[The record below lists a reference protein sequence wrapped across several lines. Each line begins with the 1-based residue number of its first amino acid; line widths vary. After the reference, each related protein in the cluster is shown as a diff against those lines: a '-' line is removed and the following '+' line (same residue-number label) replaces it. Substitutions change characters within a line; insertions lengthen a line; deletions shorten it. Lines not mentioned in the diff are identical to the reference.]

1 MPTIAA
7 ETLASELKKRRAV
20 SLLILGKDAY
30 LRDAFR
36 RQVIEAS
43 IDPATRDWA
52 LSRYS
57 ANAGEFANAL
67 AQARTVPMLAQR
79 QVVIA
84 SEVEALEEMP
94 EEKRDAETKDLAEYL
109 ANPAPFTVLVLEAAN
124 LDQRTKF
131 AKMLLES
138 ALVLAAD
145 LPEDPQGRSRI
156 AAGLAMQMARE
167 LNTSMDHDA
176 AEELAEL
183 CNCDLGAMRS
193 EIDKLAT
200 YAGAGRPIQR
210 ADIEELVVSERKYS
224 VWELAEVLA
233 MRQRSRAFH
242 FLTNVLDQG
251 EAAPALIGTM
261 AWMFRKLIE
270 AQSLSPHTQPYEAAG
285 RLQMRAATAGM
296 AVQYA
301 RKIPRQQLV
310 QGLRTLYD
318 ADSWLKG
325 GATDD
330 RAVMEFVVAQL
341 TAPQATP
348 GAVEPKQQRE
358 GSRRQFDG

>member
-7 ETLASELKKRRAV
+7 ESLTAELRKRKAGLT
-20 SLLILGKDAY
+20 LLILGKDSY

-36 RQVIEAS
+36 KQVIEAS

-57 ANAGEFANAL
+57 AQEGEFANAL

-79 QVVIA
+79 QVVIVN
-84 SEVEALEEMP
+84 EIEALEEMP
-94 EEKRDAETKDLAEYL
+94 EDKRETETKDLAEYL
-109 ANPAPFTVLVLEAAN
+109 ANPAPFSVLLLEAGH

-131 AKMLLES
+131 AKMLVER
-138 ALVLAAD
+138 ALVLAAE
-145 LPEDPQGRSRI
+145 LPEDPQERSRVT
-156 AAGLAMQMARE
+156 AALALQMARE
-167 LNTSMDHDA
+167 RDASIDHDA

-193 EIDKLAT
+193 EIDKLAA

-210 ADIEELVVSERKYS
+210 ADIEMLVASERKYS

-242 FLTNVLDQG
+242 FLTNVLNQG

-270 AQSLSPHTQPYEAAG
+270 AQGLSAHTSPHEAAG
-285 RLQMRAATAGM
+285 RLGMRAATAGM
-296 AVQYA
+296 AMQHA
-301 RKIPRQQLV
+301 RKIPRRQLV
-310 QGLRTLYD
+310 QGLRILYD

-325 GATDD
+325 GVKDD
-330 RAVMEFVVAQL
+330 RAVMEFVLAQL
-341 TAPQATP
+341 TASQAAAP
-348 GAVEPKQQRE
+348 GAEPTKRRE
-358 GSRRQFDG
+358 ASRP

>member
-7 ETLASELKKRRAV
+7 ESLTSELRKRKAGL
-20 SLLILGKDAY
+20 SLLILGKDTY

-36 RQVIEAS
+36 KQVIETS

-52 LSRYS
+52 LSRFS
-57 ANAGEFANAL
+57 ANEGEFANAL

-79 QVVIA
+79 QVVIV
-84 SEVEALEEMP
+84 SEIEALEQMP
-94 EEKRDAETKDLAEYL
+94 EDKRDAETQGLAEYL
-109 ANPAPFTVLVLEAAN
+109 GDPAPFTVMVLEAGE

-131 AKMLLES
+131 AKMLTES
-138 ALVLAAD
+138 ALVLAAE
-145 LPEDPQGRSRI
+145 LPEDPQERSRV
-156 AAGLAMQMARE
+156 AAGLAIQMARE
-167 LNTSMDHDA
+167 LSSSIRNDA

-183 CNCDLGAMRS
+183 CNCDLGAMRT

-200 YAGAGRPIQR
+200 YAGEGRPIQR

-242 FLTNVLDQG
+242 FLTNVLNQG
-251 EAAPALIGTM
+251 EAAPALLGTM

-270 AQSLSPHTQPYEAAG
+270 AQGLSAHTSPYEAAG
-285 RLQMRAATAGM
+285 RLGMRAATAGM
-296 AVQYA
+296 AMQHA
-301 RKIPRQQLV
+301 KKIPRRQLV

-341 TAPQATP
+341 TAPP
-348 GAVEPKQQRE
+348 GVASGAEPTERRE
-358 GSRRQFDG
+358 ASRG